1 MAFAQQRR
9 ARLLLGRPRAGLSN
23 DAAGFASCRRPVG
36 RTPPKGACHST
47 STPPSRTTP
56 GVSHRGPRHL
66 PGPDSH
72 RPAALNL
79 TLGYTPPTSSIST
92 NARAAGRTSA
102 TQFQSVTGADPPRL
116 VGWAGSTPRSGHIG
130 SAGCWLGLTREL
142 RGRAEGGRRGR
153 RRAVARGG
161 TGSDGAGARAPVRRG
176 RLERRPERAGDV
188 RVSRP
193 RRVVHGPGR
202 AGRDSRG
209 PFSGRRRPST
219 P

>member
-1 MAFAQQRR
+1 

-79 TLGYTPPTSSIST
+79 TLGYTPPTSPIST

-102 TQFQSVTGADPPRL
+102 TQFPGQPQPASGAADMP
-116 VGWAGSTPRSGHIG
+116 AS
-130 SAGCWLGLTREL
+130 
-142 RGRAEGGRRGR
+142 RGA
-153 RRAVARGG
+153 ARPA
-161 TGSDGAGARAPVRRG
+161 D
-176 RLERRPERAGDV
+176 E
-188 RVSRP
+188 
-193 RRVVHGPGR
+193 PGR
-202 AGRDSRG
+202 VDARDAL
-209 PFSGRRRPST
+209 
-219 P
+219 